1 LLPFVITSTLT
12 QSNAC
17 LSKKRST
24 LYLSLFQA
32 FEKAVN
38 AFHLSLIPTLYLSP
52 SFPSLRKHSQ
62 ACPETQVSQWFCLSP
77 LSKPFKTFKKA
88 VNTYPSRST
97 LYLFIH
103 PDLQACPEFKAFAL
117 FTFNTLL
124 LIPTPRCLSPSKKKA
139 VSAICLSPLIQRVA
153 YLSPS
158 KKAVDCFTYLPKRR
172 SMPFLSPFNT
182 LLIAFK
188 KKAERS

>member
-1 LLPFVITSTLT
+1 M
-12 QSNAC
+12 
-17 LSKKRST
+17 
-24 LYLSLFQA
+24 
-32 FEKAVN
+32 
-38 AFHLSLIPTLYLSP
+38 LYLSP

-117 FTFNTLL
+117 FAFNTLL

-188 KKAERS
+188 KKRNALNLCMSRLSSSPIGPALKYGTWKKREREIRLSSRTNL